1 VCGYYIR
8 TLPQGAAT
16 NKEAQSTTVPIK
28 NLIADPDLPANAQV
42 ATDFLQLVRFGLRDA
57 NDPNILDSLKIVD
70 ALLKT
75 DTPSGPVWHRYN
87 NDGYGEHDDGSGFD
101 GDGRGRGWP
110 LLTGERGHWA
120 VSAGEDALPYIE
132 AMMAMS
138 SPLGLIPEQVWDSA
152 PIERYG
158 LEPGRPSGSA
168 MPLVW
173 AHGEF
178 IKLCY
183 SRSLG
188 RPVDRPAATWRRYG
202 GQRPK
207 IDYTIWG
214 PKIRPRRMLSGHKL
228 TIALL
233 KPAHVRFG
241 IDGWKDVQEVETRDT
256 GLGVHIAELPHGALA
271 EKQSAQFTFFWTETQ
286 TWEGHDYEVVVR

>member
-1 VCGYYIR
+1 M
-8 TLPQGAAT
+8 GAAS
-16 NKEAQSTTVPIK
+16 NKEAQSATVPIK

-57 NDPNILDSLKIVD
+57 HDRHVLDSLKIVD

-75 DTPSGPVWHRYN
+75 DTPAGPVWHRYN

-120 VSAGEDALPYIE
+120 VAAGEDPLPYIE

-152 PIERYG
+152 PIPRFG
-158 LEPGRPSGSA
+158 LELGRPSGSA

-183 SRSLG
+183 SRALG
-188 RPVDRPAATWRRYG
+188 RPVDRPAGVWKRYRG
-202 GQRPK
+202 VPPT

-214 PKIRPRRMLSGHKL
+214 PKMRPRRMLAGHTL
-228 TIALL
+228 TIALVR
-233 KPAHVRFG
+233 PARVRCG
-241 IDGWKDVQEVETRDT
+241 VDGWKDVQDVETRDT
-256 GLGVHIAELPHGALA
+256 GLGVYIAELPHGALD
-271 EKQSAQFTFFWTETQ
+271 EGRSAQFTFFWLDAQ
-286 TWEGHDYEVVVR
+286 AWEGRNYEVLVR